1 MIARIGMNMKSF
13 GKTNP
18 TEQQHNKITQNN
30 EKLNQTMI
38 IAMNYYLFICDFY
51 LAEESNFYNQ
61 ILIYFIKKMN
71 PLLDEVTYLKREKN
85 ISKIKWNHS
94 ISRIK
99 KNHSIS
105 KVNNWLHSLFTSR
118 SLKSQLNNSQK
129 ECQKIHF

>member
-1 MIARIGMNMKSF
+1 MKSF

-38 IAMNYYLFICDFY
+38 IAMNYYYLFICDFY
-51 LAEESNFYNQ
+51 LAEESNFYNR

-85 ISKIKWNHS
+85 ISRIKWNHS
-94 ISRIK
+94 IYRIK
-99 KNHSIS
+99 KNHSIF

>member
-1 MIARIGMNMKSF
+1 LIARIGMNMKSF

-51 LAEESNFYNQ
+51 LAEESNFYNR

-85 ISKIKWNHS
+85 ISRIKWNHS
-94 ISRIK
+94 IYRIK
-99 KNHSIS
+99 KNHSIF